1 MSSYIVVL
9 LKRTYNSGLKPAVVS
24 NFSALVS

>member
-1 MSSYIVVL
+1 MYYIVVL